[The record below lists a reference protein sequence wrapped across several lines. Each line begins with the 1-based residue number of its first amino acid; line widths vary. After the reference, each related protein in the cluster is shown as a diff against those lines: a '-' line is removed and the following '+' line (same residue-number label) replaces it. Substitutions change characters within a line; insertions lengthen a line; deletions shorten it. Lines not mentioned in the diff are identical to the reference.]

1 MIEMKTKTIAVLSIL
16 LMLTSGIIS
25 ITGSDGDTRSTSGD
39 FLIDYGNG
47 STKWVEIHQSS
58 TISATVINS
67 VTDAGHSI
75 TITGSVID
83 IDGLVSRS
91 TGGADS
97 GGTMSVPGTTGNTV
111 TSHWNIYSWS
121 NNTSRWSVVDPS
133 EYDSAYSMHKLAIG
147 FYPDGMTPT
156 ANPDYKSVWTMFAG
170 DSQNS
175 VNQTV
180 EDTSA
185 ATVPTWD
192 THGDGSAMSRAGCYG
207 GTLFADGM
215 AIVKTG
221 GKISAYD
228 IKNGDVIWEF
238 FYNSA
243 QIEMACPMIAG
254 NKVYVPTTSGTS
266 PVGGQIFA
274 FDIHDG
280 PGPGDAN
287 VISVDLP
294 EVTTPL
300 DFHASYGRGATAIV
314 FDSGCLFLKSHN
326 GMVYC
331 LDKDL
336 NLIWSYQTEGEAYY
350 TPLTVIDDYVFAGT
364 YDGCMYI
371 LNRET
376 GTLIHKEVVYQ
387 VWDTKMEYKIGC
399 CNVPLPIRCA
409 DGYYI
414 FTTYSD
420 GQGMS
425 STSSSLMIYKFVTS
439 TNTLTKIKDFMGDPA
454 DIGQTCNAT
463 TRYVTDDFSGV
474 FLATGKGIF
483 KIDTDGNATKI
494 NKVIGYLQETH
505 ATPVLVNN
513 ELMYISTYSS
523 HELFEVNV
531 NGEIVGKYAFDNK
544 WYAMAIVTVV
554 DGYVIRSDDNG
565 VSAFTGSKLDQYTPP
580 VYSEPTPLWVILLI
594 IFGVLIAL
602 LVIIWAV
609 LKFLLKWEKP
619 FSELRNRIMIYF
631 FGENY
636 SHNTK
641 SKRKLHAVTIFGVLI
656 TLALAILSLCIGSNT
671 NLSVGEAL
679 SAVVSS
685 ISKGGHGLTYE
696 EMLVYNQRLP
706 RALATIAVGVGLS
719 VAGTM
724 YQAVIKNPLVEPY
737 IMGVSSG
744 AGTLAVAVLV
754 ADFTFFGLFSSQN
767 IYLTAIAAIIG
778 GLFAFGCTLLMA
790 EKTGGKSIN
799 FVLAGIVV
807 GLVFSAIQS
816 ILMIQSGTKVAHALS
831 WLYGSFASITWDKLW
846 LVLIPCLAL
855 SMIPLI
861 WARELNLVLLGED
874 QARQMGLNAK
884 KFDRFMLIAASVLTA
899 FCVAFCGIIGF
910 VGLVVPHVAR
920 MIMGGDHRLMLPVT
934 MAFGG
939 SLMILADLLSR
950 VLVTGFEL
958 PVGAVTTII
967 GVPVFAYLLIRSRGK
982 YDG

>member
-1 MIEMKTKTIAVLSIL
+1 MIEMKAKTVAVLSVL
-16 LMLTSGIIS
+16 LLLTVGIVS
-25 ITGSDGDTRSTSGD
+25 MTGDDTDAGTAKGD

-47 STKWVEIHQSS
+47 SVKWVETHQSP
-58 TISATVINS
+58 TISSTVINS
-67 VTDAGHSI
+67 LTDAGIAI
-75 TITGSVID
+75 TISGSTIT

-91 TGGADS
+91 TGGADT
-97 GGTMSVPGTTGNTV
+97 GGTMSIPGTTGNTV
-111 TSHWNIYSWS
+111 TSRWNIYSWS
-121 NNTSRWSVVDPS
+121 NNISKWVVVDPS
-133 EYDSAYSMHKLAIG
+133 DYDSTYSMHKLAVG

-156 ANPDYKSVWTMFAG
+156 VNPDYKSAWTMFAG
-170 DSQNS
+170 DSENS
-175 VNQTV
+175 VNQTI

-185 ATVPTWD
+185 ATIPTWE

-207 GTLFADGM
+207 GTLYADGM

-221 GKISAYD
+221 GKISAYNV
-228 IKNGDVIWEF
+228 KTGDVVWEF
-238 FYNSA
+238 LYNST

-254 NKVYVPTTSGTS
+254 DKIYVPATSGTT
-266 PVGGQIFA
+266 PVAGQIFA
-274 FDIHDG
+274 FDIHEG
-280 PGPGDAN
+280 PGPDDCN
-287 VISVDLP
+287 VISTDLP
-294 EVTTPL
+294 ETTVPL

-314 FDSGCLFLKSHN
+314 FNSGCVFFKCHN

-336 NLIWSYQTEGEAYY
+336 NLIWSFQMEGEAYY

-364 YDGCMYI
+364 YDGCLYI
-371 LNRET
+371 LDREN
-376 GTLIHKEVVYQ
+376 GTLIHKEIVYQ
-387 VWDTKMEYKIGC
+387 VWDAKAEYKIGC
-399 CNVPLPIRCA
+399 CNVPVPVRYS

-414 FTTYSD
+414 FATYSD

-425 STSSSLMIYKFVTS
+425 STASSLMIYKFETS
-439 TNTLTKIKDFMGDPA
+439 SNTLTKIKDFMGDPVEL
-454 DIGQTCNAT
+454 GQTCNAS
-463 TRYVTDDFSGV
+463 TRYVTDDFSGIFV
-474 FLATGKGIF
+474 ATSRGIF
-483 KIDTDGNATKI
+483 KVDTDGNATKI
-494 NKVIGYLQETH
+494 NSLIGYLKETH

-523 HELFEVNV
+523 HELFEIDVK
-531 NGEIVGKYAFDNK
+531 GEIVGTYAFDNK

-554 DGYVIRSDDNG
+554 DGYIIRSDDNG
-565 VSAFTGSKLDQYTPP
+565 VTAFTGTKLDQYVPP
-580 VYSEPTPLWVILLI
+580 VYVEPTPLWLILLI
-594 IFGVLIAL
+594 ILGILVALI
-602 LVIIWAV
+602 VIIWAV
-609 LKFLLKWEKP
+609 LKFFMKWDRPYK
-619 FSELRNRIMIYF
+619 ELYRRIMLYF

-641 SKRKLHAVTIFGVLI
+641 SKRKLHAVIIIGLLI
-656 TLALAILSLCIGSNT
+656 TFCLALLSLCIGSNT
-671 NLSVGEAL
+671 NLSVTEAL
-679 SAVVSS
+679 SAVFSS
-685 ISKGGHGLTYE
+685 IGKGGRGLTYE
-696 EMLVYNQRLP
+696 EMLIYNQRLP

-719 VAGTM
+719 VAGAM

-744 AGTLAVAVLV
+744 AGTFAVAVI
-754 ADFTFFGLFSSQN
+754 AANFTFFGLFSSQN
-767 IYLTAIAAIIG
+767 IYLTAIAAIFG
-778 GLFAFGCTLLMA
+778 GLLAFGCTLLMA

-816 ILMIQSGTKVAHALS
+816 IMMIQSGTKVAHALS

-846 LVLIPCLAL
+846 LVLIPCIAL

-861 WARELNLVLLGED
+861 WAKELNLVLLGED

-884 KFDRFMLIAASVLTA
+884 RFDKFMLISASVLTA

-939 SLMILADLLSR
+939 SLMVLADLLSR

-958 PVGAVTTII
+958 PVGAITTII